1 LLGEGLLEGVR
12 VLECALFGPG
22 ALGGHLADLGAEV
35 IKVESPAGDD
45 VRRVTWPIIDGVSLL
60 HLHVNRG
67 KQSLVLDLNLP
78 EAATVFEELVTCSD
92 VVIEGMRP
100 GFLDRRGLG
109 YERLRQLNPKVVF
122 ASISGYGTTG
132 PYRDLPSHGVAY
144 DTWAG
149 SLRPELDDEGFC
161 RIADQPNIGITA
173 GPAFGAIG
181 VLAALV
187 RAERTGIG
195 AAVEIAQADSSA
207 YFDWYRIE
215 SWQAY
220 EGSSD
225 SEVTGNAADD
235 YQRRA
240 PGLGG
245 MGDGVRYQ
253 IYESGDGHILFMA
266 AERKFWSNFCAG
278 VKRMDLFE
286 RWPGAEVADHARG
299 NRALQSALRDIFRTR
314 TTREWM
320 VFAAQAD
327 TPIAP
332 VNTPHS
338 LRHDPQFQARFGW
351 SSAMETGAEMLGLPL
366 KVAGAA
372 IVVPA
377 KAPEVG
383 QHTDA
388 VLAAVLGYDDRKIA
402 ALRERRALG

>member
-1 LLGEGLLEGVR
+1 LFGEGLLEGVR

-45 VRRVTWPIIDGVSLL
+45 VRRVTWPLIDGVSLL
-60 HLHVNRG
+60 HWHVNRG
-67 KQSLVLDLNLP
+67 KQSLVLDLNVP
-78 EAATVFEELVTCSD
+78 EAVTVFEELVSRSD

-100 GFLDRRGLG
+100 GFLDKRGLG
-109 YERLRQLNPKVVF
+109 YERLRQLNPKVVY
-122 ASISGYGTTG
+122 AAISGYGTTG

-144 DTWAG
+144 DTWSGA
-149 SLRPELDDEGFC
+149 LRPELDEDGFC

-187 RAERTGIG
+187 RAERTGRG

-207 YFDWYRIE
+207 YFDWYRVE
-215 SWQAY
+215 SWKAY
-220 EGSSD
+220 DGN
-225 SEVTGNAADD
+225 SESRVTGNAADG
-235 YQRRA
+235 YERRA

-245 MGDGVRYQ
+245 MCDGVRYQ
-253 IYESGDGHILFMA
+253 MYESGDGHVLFMA

-278 VKRMDLFE
+278 VGRMDLF
-286 RWPGAEVADHARG
+286 RAWPGAEVADHARG
-299 NRALQSALRDIFRTR
+299 NRALQSVLRDMFRTR
-314 TTREWM
+314 TTRDWM
-320 VFAAQAD
+320 VFAAEND

-332 VNTPHS
+332 VNTPRS
-338 LRHDPQFQARFGW
+338 LLDDPQFQARFGW
-351 SSAMETGAEMLGLPL
+351 SSATETGADMLGLPL
-366 KVAGAA
+366 RVDGAV
-372 IVVPA
+372 IPVPA

-383 QHTDA
+383 EHTVA

-402 ALRERRALG
+402 ALRARRALG

>member
-1 LLGEGLLEGVR
+1 VPEQGLLEGVR
-12 VLECALFGPG
+12 VVECALFGPG

-45 VRRVTWPIIDGVSLL
+45 VRRVTWPLIDGVSLL
-60 HLHVNRG
+60 HWHVNRG

-78 EAATVFEELVTCSD
+78 EAVTVFEDLVVRSD

-109 YERLRQLNPKVVF
+109 YGRLSELNPKLVY

-144 DTWAG
+144 DTWSGA
-149 SLRPELDDEGFC
+149 LRPELDEEGFC

-181 VLAALV
+181 VLAALI
-187 RAERTGIG
+187 RAERTGRG

-207 YFDWYRIE
+207 YFDWYRVE
-215 SWQAY
+215 SWKAY
-220 EGSSD
+220 DGNSASQ
-225 SEVTGNAADD
+225 VTGNAADG
-235 YQRRA
+235 YERRA

-253 IYESGDGHILFMA
+253 IYESEDGHVLFMA

-278 VKRMDLFE
+278 IQRRDLFE
-286 RWPGAEVADHARG
+286 AWPGEEVADHARG

-320 VFAAQAD
+320 VFAAEHD

-332 VNTPHS
+332 VNTPRS
-338 LRHDPQFQARFGW
+338 LLDDPQFRARFGW
-351 SSAMETGAEMLGLPL
+351 SIAGESGAEMLSLPL
-366 KVAGAA
+366 RIDGAA
-372 IVVPA
+372 MAASA
-377 KAPEVG
+377 KAPSVG
-383 QHTDA
+383 EHTGA
-388 VLAAVLGYDDRKIA
+388 VLARVLGYDDCQIA
-402 ALRERRALG
+402 ALRARRVLG